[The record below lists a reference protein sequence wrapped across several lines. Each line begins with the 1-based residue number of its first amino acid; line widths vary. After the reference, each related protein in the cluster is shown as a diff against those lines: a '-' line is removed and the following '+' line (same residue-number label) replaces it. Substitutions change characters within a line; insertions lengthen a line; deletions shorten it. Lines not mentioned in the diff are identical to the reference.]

1 VILWLSLSDPSLCAL
16 RLIHTIVQRS
26 TIIVAGGSGKRL
38 GGPVPKQFQTVKG
51 RPLLMWTIEAF
62 HKYDQAMSLIVVLPQ
77 EHFDIWKALCVGH
90 RFFIPH
96 QVVAGGEQRWHSVK
110 AGLENVE
117 HDGLVAVHDGVRP
130 LVSTDLIWRCFD
142 AAHLHAAAIPVVP
155 VVPSIRET
163 TAEGSRA
170 LDRSRLLAVQ
180 TPQCFHT
187 DLLRKAFEQPYDS
200 TFTDEATLVER
211 LGVKVHLVEGEDNN
225 IKVTTPLD
233 MVYVDRLL

>member
-1 VILWLSLSDPSLCAL
+1 M
-16 RLIHTIVQRS
+16 HRS

-62 HKYDQAMSLIVVLPQ
+62 HRFDPSMQLIVVLPQ
-77 EHFDIWKALCVGH
+77 THFDIWKALCMGH
-90 RFFIPH
+90 RFFIEH
-96 QVVAGGEQRWHSVK
+96 EVVAGGEQRWHSVK
-110 AGLENVE
+110 AGLEKVE
-117 HDGLVAVHDGVRP
+117 GDGLVAVHDGVRP
-130 LVSTDLIWRCFD
+130 LVSTELIARCFD
-142 AAHLHAAAIPVVP
+142 AADKHAAAIPVVP

-170 LDRSRLLAVQ
+170 LDRSKLLAVQ

-187 DLLRKAFEQPYDS
+187 DLLRKAFEQPYDP

-211 LGVKVHLVEGEDNN
+211 LGMRVALVEGEENN
-225 IKVTTPLD
+225 IKVTAAMD
-233 MVYVDRLL
+233 MRLIEALLA

>member
-1 VILWLSLSDPSLCAL
+1 ME
-16 RLIHTIVQRS
+16 RT

-38 GGPVPKQFQTVKG
+38 GGPVPKQFQTVNG
-51 RPLLMWTIEAF
+51 RPLLMWTITAF
-62 HKYDQAMSLIVVLPQ
+62 HRFDPTMPLIVVLPR
-77 EHFDIWKALCVGH
+77 EHFDIWRALCMGH
-90 RFFIPH
+90 RFQIDH

-110 AGLENVE
+110 AGLALVKG
-117 HDGLVAVHDGVRP
+117 DGLVAVHDGVRP
-130 LVSTDLIWRCFD
+130 IVGRELIGRCFD
-142 AAHLHAAAIPVVP
+142 AAHRQAAAIPVMP

-200 TFTDEATLVER
+200 SFTDEATLVER
-211 LGVKVHLVEGEDNN
+211 LGVKVALVEGEENN
-225 IKVTTPLD
+225 IKVTTSVD
-233 MVYVDRLL
+233 MRVAEVLLR

>member
-1 VILWLSLSDPSLCAL
+1 M
-16 RLIHTIVQRS
+16 HRS

-62 HKYDQAMSLIVVLPQ
+62 HRFDAAMPLIVVLPHA
-77 EHFDIWKALCVGH
+77 HFDIWRALCMGH
-90 RFFIPH
+90 RFFIEH

-110 AGLENVE
+110 AGLEKVE
-117 HDGLVAVHDGVRP
+117 GDGLVAVHDGVRP
-130 LVSTDLIWRCFD
+130 LVSKELIGRCFD
-142 AAHLHAAAIPVVP
+142 AADKHAVAIPVVP

-163 TAEGSRA
+163 TADGSRA

-187 DLLRKAFEQPYDS
+187 DLLRKAFALPYDA
-200 TFTDEATLVER
+200 TFTDEATMVER
-211 LGVKVHLVEGEDNN
+211 LGVKVNLVEGEESN
-225 IKVTTPLD
+225 IKVTSVMD
-233 MVYVDRLL
+233 MKLVEAFLGP

>member
-1 VILWLSLSDPSLCAL
+1 ME
-16 RLIHTIVQRS
+16 HS

-38 GGPVPKQFQTVKG
+38 GGPVPKQFQVVKG

-62 HKYDQAMSLIVVLPQ
+62 HRFDPAMPIIVVLPR
-77 EHFDIWKALCVGH
+77 EHFDIWKALCLGH
-90 RFFIPH
+90 RFFIKH
-96 QVVAGGEQRWHSVK
+96 EVVAGGEQRWHSVK
-110 AGLENVE
+110 AGLDKVE

-130 LVSTDLIWRCFD
+130 LVSTELIGRCFV
-142 AAHLHAAAIPVVP
+142 AADEQAAAIPVLP

-180 TPQCFHT
+180 TPQCFHA

-200 TFTDEATLVER
+200 SFTDEATLVER
-211 LGVKVHLVEGEDNN
+211 MGVKVALVEGEANN
-225 IKVTTPLD
+225 IKVTTAAD
-233 MVYVDRLL
+233 MRLVEMLLG

>member
-1 VILWLSLSDPSLCAL
+1 ME
-16 RLIHTIVQRS
+16 HS

-38 GGPVPKQFQTVKG
+38 GGPVPKQFQVVKG

-62 HKYDQAMSLIVVLPQ
+62 HRFDPAMPIIVVLPR
-77 EHFDIWKALCVGH
+77 EHFDIWKALCLGH
-90 RFFIPH
+90 RFFIKH
-96 QVVAGGEQRWHSVK
+96 EVVAGGEQRWHSVK
-110 AGLENVE
+110 AGLDKVE

-130 LVSTDLIWRCFD
+130 LVSTELIGRCF
-142 AAHLHAAAIPVVP
+142 AAADEQAAAIPVLP

-180 TPQCFHT
+180 TPQCFHA

-200 TFTDEATLVER
+200 SFTDEATLVER
-211 LGVKVHLVEGEDNN
+211 MGVKVALVEGEENN
-225 IKVTTPLD
+225 IKVTNAMD
-233 MVYVDRLL
+233 MRVVEALLG

>member
-1 VILWLSLSDPSLCAL
+1 ME
-16 RLIHTIVQRS
+16 HS

-38 GGPVPKQFQTVKG
+38 GGPVPKQFQVVKG

-62 HKYDQAMSLIVVLPQ
+62 HRFDPAMPIIVVLPR
-77 EHFDIWKALCVGH
+77 EHFDIWKALCLGH
-90 RFFIPH
+90 RFFIKH
-96 QVVAGGEQRWHSVK
+96 EVVAGGEQRWHSVK
-110 AGLENVE
+110 AGLDKVE

-130 LVSTDLIWRCFD
+130 LVSTELIGRCF
-142 AAHLHAAAIPVVP
+142 AAADEQAAAIPVLP

-180 TPQCFHT
+180 TPQCFHA

-200 TFTDEATLVER
+200 SFTDEATLVER
-211 LGVKVHLVEGEDNN
+211 MGVKVALEEGEEKN
-225 IKVTTPLD
+225 IKVTTAMDLR
-233 MVYVDRLL
+233 VVEALL